1 MANVKK
7 AKTDMKPGK
16 YIIIP
21 RNQNTYKEKFAIAN
35 TRRLPFET
43 PVTLSAKDVQALE
56 HQKEPFQTDVQMTV
70 YEIMEKYQVDQKKAS
85 EIAAAQSQHP
95 EIGGK
100 KITWR
105 SKYIIQSV

>member
-1 MANVKK
+1 MANIKK

-21 RNQNTYKEKFAIAN
+21 RSQNTYQEKYAIAGA
-35 TRRLPFET
+35 RRLPFET
-43 PVTLSAKDVQALE
+43 PVTLTPKDVAALE
-56 HQKEPFQTDVQMTV
+56 HQKEPFQTDNKMTV
-70 YEIMEKYQVDQKKAS
+70 YEAMEKYQVDQKKAS
-85 EIAAAQSQHP
+85 DIVAAQAQHP